1 MKLKIAEI
9 HYKKHLT
16 FNEYLLKMPLSVCSL
31 FYLLGSSFKNFLYD
45 KNILRSY
52 KTDILT
58 ISVGNL
64 TTGGTGK
71 TPITA
76 EIAKYFTGKGEKVAI
91 LSRGYGG
98 QLSNKNV
105 NIISDGQNVFYCA
118 KECGDEPFW
127 LAANCP
133 NTIILTCSSRIKA
146 SQIAK
151 EKFNAT
157 VLILDDGFQH
167 RKISRD
173 VDILVIDSEK
183 QFGNGNVLPL
193 GPLRETKKSILR
205 ANKIIIANKNP
216 EATKD
221 VKKLQE
227 QMKLFYKKQSTV
239 CFMSSGDVKNIKTGE
254 ILDKP
259 VKIIAFTGIGQPSQ
273 FYNIIPPELFE
284 IICVKDFVDHHSYS
298 EDDIL
303 NLTQI
308 AKLNHCNTLITTE
321 KDAVK
326 IKPFLEKMDLD
337 VDFFALQLKAELNLE
352 EVFSDKE

>member
-9 HYKKHLT
+9 HYKKNLN
-16 FNEYLLKMPLSVCSL
+16 FNEHLLKIPLSVCTL

-45 KNILRSY
+45 RNILKSY

-76 EIAKYFTGKGEKVAI
+76 EIAKYFINKGETVAI

-98 QLSNKNV
+98 KLSNKNV
-105 NIISDGQNVFYCA
+105 NIISDGQNIFYDA
-118 KECGDEPFW
+118 KDCGDEPFW
-127 LAANCP
+127 LASNCK
-133 NTIILTCSSRIKA
+133 NTIVLTCSSRIKA
-146 SQIAK
+146 SRVAK

-167 RKISRD
+167 RKIARD
-173 VDILVIDSEK
+173 IDILVIDSEK

-205 ANKIIIANKNP
+205 ADKIIIANKNP

-221 VKKLQE
+221 VKKLEE
-227 QMKLFYKKQSTV
+227 QMKLFYNKLSTV
-239 CFMSSGDVKNIKTGE
+239 CYMTSGDVKNIKTGE
-254 ILDKP
+254 ILNNP
-259 VKIIAFTGIGQPSQ
+259 VKIVAFTGIGQPSQ
-273 FYNIIPPELFE
+273 FYNIIPSELFE
-284 IICVKDFVDHHSYS
+284 IIEVKDFVDHHSYS
-298 EDDIL
+298 EEDIVDL
-303 NLTQI
+303 SNI
-308 AKLNHCNTLITTE
+308 AKFNHCNTLITTE

-326 IKPFLEKMDLD
+326 IKPFLDKINLD
-337 VDFFALQLKAELNLE
+337 VDFFALQLKAELNSEKL
-352 EVFSDKE
+352 FNDNK